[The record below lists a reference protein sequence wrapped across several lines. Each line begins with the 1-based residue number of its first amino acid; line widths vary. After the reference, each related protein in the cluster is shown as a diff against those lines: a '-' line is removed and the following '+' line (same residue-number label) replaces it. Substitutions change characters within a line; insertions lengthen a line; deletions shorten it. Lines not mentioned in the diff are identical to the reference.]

1 MFTWKTGELPSSKR
15 LEKSSNDLLF
25 KNRAHQAAS
34 PSAPLQSR
42 GCKRQLQEED
52 DFTESLKTKRK
63 NPSTQLGSPA
73 DKGITIFVYY
83 LLMMMKPLYLILIL
97 LQTEDMVK
105 DQLEINLIGKKLVLR
120 NSELL

>member
-25 KNRAHQAAS
+25 KNKAHQAAS

-63 NPSTQLGSPA
+63 NSLTQGSPA
-73 DKGITIFVYY
+73 DKGITISVYY
-83 LLMMMKPLYLILIL
+83 LLMMIKPLYLILI